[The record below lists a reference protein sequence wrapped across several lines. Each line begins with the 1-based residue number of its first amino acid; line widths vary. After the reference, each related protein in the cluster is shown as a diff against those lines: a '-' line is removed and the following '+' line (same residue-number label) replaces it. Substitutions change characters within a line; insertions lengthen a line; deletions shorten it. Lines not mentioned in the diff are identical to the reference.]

1 MSKTSK
7 TRKDAVP
14 AAVFVKAYMEAFN
27 AGEGIAGVTQRTGLS
42 SGSVSTRAA
51 NYRKE
56 HGLNLPTFERS
67 GGSTLDIDS
76 LKSLIDSF
84 SE

>member
-27 AGEGIAGVTQRTGLS
+27 AGEGI
-42 SGSVSTRAA
+42 
-51 NYRKE
+51 
-56 HGLNLPTFERS
+56 
-67 GGSTLDIDS
+67 DS
-76 LKSLIDSF
+76 LP
-84 SE
+84 